1 MTNVRVESTATGYR
15 VVALSAFRSGDV
27 VLVMEGAEID
37 TPDRYTV
44 QIGPELH
51 LSPSRIPEGV
61 HDAVGC
67 EFMFTNHSCSPN
79 IYIQNLSFIARM
91 DIFPGDE
98 ITFDYETT
106 EYEMA
111 EPFQCHCG
119 SVDCRGIIRGSRFL
133 EKIPNNNFNQKT
145 NPTHN
150 SLSNLNLNS
159 NPNPNRSLNSNPDK
173 ERESIA

>member
-1 MTNVRVESTATGYR
+1 MSTVRVESTTTGYR
-15 VVALSAFRSGDV
+15 LVATSAFRRGDV
-27 VLVMEGAEID
+27 VLVMEGIELDI
-37 TPDRYTV
+37 PDRYTV

-51 LSPSRIPEGV
+51 LSPSRIPEGA
-61 HDAVGC
+61 HDAGGC

-91 DIFPGDE
+91 DIDPGDE

-119 SVDCRGIIRGSRFL
+119 SVVCRGTIRGNRFL
-133 EKIPNNNFNQKT
+133 GKNPSEISNPVSQT
-145 NPTHN
+145 NPNSQSVSHTHM
-150 SLSNLNLNS
+150 
-159 NPNPNRSLNSNPDK
+159 NPSPSI
-173 ERESIA
+173 EREERKSIA